1 MPAIC
6 FYFQVHQPWRIKKYR
21 VFDIGND
28 HAYFNAPKDDP
39 LSNRD
44 VFLKV
49 TEKCYLPT
57 NKLMLDLLKKHPE
70 FKISYS
76 LSGTFLE
83 QAEEF
88 APKILD
94 SFKRLVDTDR
104 VELLSETYYHSL
116 SFLYSVEE
124 FKEQVDLHREKI
136 RDIFGY
142 IPTTFRNTELIY
154 RNDVASTAKELGFT
168 TILAEGADHILKGK
182 SPNFV
187 YKPKDVD
194 GMALLLK
201 NYKLSDDIAFR
212 FSDKWWSEHPLTS
225 DKFGQWINA
234 HNGNGELINL
244 FMDYET
250 FGEHQWQDS
259 GIFDFLRDLPKEVLR
274 SKDNFFITPRE
285 AREVFKNSKSV
296 NDEIDFERFVSWADI
311 ERDLSAW
318 LSNDMQKDAAKT
330 LFAMENKVKKWRES
344 RESRERKKDQRQN
357 SDRSRKEKNRKKNKL
372 LETWRRLQT
381 SDHFYYMCTKWFN
394 DGDVHKY
401 FSPYESPYEAYIAYM
416 NVLQDLSLL
425 LEEKSA

>member
-28 HAYFNAPKDDP
+28 HTYFNAPTGDP

-57 NKLMLDLLKKHPE
+57 NRLMLDLLKKHPG

-88 APKILD
+88 APKVID
-94 SFKRLVDTDR
+94 SFKRLADTGR

-136 RDIFGY
+136 KNIFGY
-142 IPTTFRNTELIY
+142 TPTTFRNTELIY
-154 RNDVASTAKELGFT
+154 RNDVAKTAKELGFN
-168 TILAEGADHILKGK
+168 TILAEGADHILKGR

-194 GMALLLK
+194 DMTLLLK

-225 DKFGQWINA
+225 DKFGQWISA

-274 SKDNFFITPRE
+274 SEDNFFINPKE
-285 AREVFKNSKSV
+285 AGEVFKNSSSV
-296 NDEIDFERFVSWADI
+296 NEEIDFEKFVSWADI

-330 LFAMENKVKKWRES
+330 LFALESKVKRWRES
-344 RESRERKKDQRQN
+344 SKEESRKK
-357 SDRSRKEKNRKKNKL
+357 SKL
-372 LETWRRLQT
+372 LETWRKLQT

-425 LEEKSA
+425 LEEKNTGLSRHTSSLKK